1 MHYSQQSSAPKWFQS
16 DESKIYE
23 SATMG
28 SSPFNEWYE
37 FDDRKDAIIALA
49 AGNNQSFVD
58 DFEVVGDEIYNTE
71 DVEWGEFGDPTV
83 DDGAEPA
90 SLSSIVS
97 AQSRF

>member
-49 AGNNQSFVD
+49 AGD
-58 DFEVVGDEIYNTE
+58 DV
-71 DVEWGEFGDPTV
+71 
-83 DDGAEPA
+83 
-90 SLSSIVS
+90 
-97 AQSRF
+97 R